1 MPLARRQRRGQ
12 PWEARPAHAGLHP
25 GHADQGSSN
34 ERRPV
39 QRRASFSPEVV
50 QLAATASRV
59 PYGHRQKAIG
69 GAATRFGGHSYGSW
83 RLRGRRGGLGLPVGP
98 RLVSHSCS

>member
-1 MPLARRQRRGQ
+1 VPLARRQRRGQ

-59 PYGHRQKAIG
+59 PYGHRQKRSAALPPDS
-69 GAATRFGGHSYGSW
+69 AATPTDLGACGGDGED
-83 RLRGRRGGLGLPVGP
+83 
-98 RLVSHSCS
+98 